1 MHNALTGDQT
11 SPPAAERRMDGVH
24 TASQC
29 PTDGD
34 GQMGGGV
41 GAFRAAT
48 SGLMAATGH
57 VARAR
62 SKPEGVANASRS
74 TCPDGRRTRSTSG

>member
-11 SPPAAERRMDGVH
+11 SSPAAERRMDGVH

-29 PTDGD
+29 PKDGD

-41 GAFRAAT
+41 GAFGAAT

-62 SKPEGVANASRS
+62 SKVANASRS